1 MSDVL
6 SVSKVG
12 KRYATYAS
20 NFQRFATWFGADIK
34 PESEYWANQDITFN
48 VPVGQ
53 ALALI
58 GQNGAGKSTLLKMIT
73 GTIRPSTG
81 NINLAGRVNAIL
93 ELGLGFN
100 PEFSGRQNIYHAGGL
115 MGYSQEELTDVMS
128 DIEAFAEIGEFFDQ
142 PTRVYSSGMQ
152 ARLAFALATAKRP
165 DVLIV
170 DEVLSVGDA
179 YFQHKS
185 FDRIRQFK
193 DQGTSI
199 ILVTHSLGDVR
210 ALCDRVILLDKGR
223 VVKDGCPD
231 EVVDYY
237 NAMISAREN
246 AAEGVEQKV
255 IDGGWVQTRSG
266 TREAILENIILLDGE
281 NSTVVNTAKVN
292 QKLNLQIDVRVN
304 APISHLVVGVM
315 LRDRTGHI
323 VWGTNTWY
331 TGQSIDSPGIGEG
344 IRVSVPFS
352 CSLGVGSYSVSVSL
366 SSSETHLENNFEW
379 RDNCLVFEVVNIGYF
394 EFIGSSWMDASF
406 KIERNF
412 SKSISSSFQARA

>member
-6 SVSKVG
+6 SVSEVG

-34 PESEYWANQDITFN
+34 PESEYWANQDVTFS

-73 GTIRPSTG
+73 GTVRPSTG
-81 NINLAGRVNAIL
+81 SIKLAGRVNAIL

-115 MGYSQEELTDVMS
+115 MGYSQEELTEVMP

-193 DQGTSI
+193 ELGTSI

-223 VVKDGCPD
+223 IVKDGSPD

-255 IDGGWVQTRSG
+255 VDGGWVQTRSG
-266 TREAILENIILLDGE
+266 TLEAVLENITLLDGD
-281 NSTVVNTAKVN
+281 NPTVVNTAKVN
-292 QKLNLQIDVRVN
+292 QSLNLLIDIRVN
-304 APISHLVVGVM
+304 DPISQLVVGVM

-323 VWGTNTWY
+323 IWGTNTWY
-331 TGQSIDSPGIGEG
+331 TGQNIERPDVGEL
-344 IRVSVPFS
+344 IRVSVPFR

-379 RDNCLVFEVVNIGYF
+379 RDNCLVFEVVNIGYV
-394 EFIGSSWMDASF
+394 EFIGSSWMDAGF
-406 KIERNF
+406 KIERNMP
-412 SKSISSSFQARA
+412 KSISSS